1 MAKQSKIQSKTRWVR
16 ALRAWKK
23 SGLKASAFCRKN
35 GLGVQSFYAWR
46 RRLAGPK
53 TGKARGPSAGLRAGR
68 RSFLPVQVVT
78 SPCENQV
85 WMELVLKNG
94 RVLRLYRK
102 MPVAVLAELALGLE
116 AEAC

>member
-1 MAKQSKIQSKTRWVR
+1 M
-16 ALRAWKK
+16 
-23 SGLKASAFCRKN
+23 KASVFCRKN
-35 GLGVQSFYAWR
+35 RLVVQAFYAWR

-53 TGKARGPSAGLRAGR
+53 VAKTRGR

-78 SPCENQV
+78 SPGENQV

-94 RVLRLYRK
+94 RVLRLYRE
-102 MPVAVLAELALGLE
+102 VAATTLAGMVQA

>member
-35 GLGVQSFYAWR
+35 RLSVQSFYAWR

-53 TGKARGPSAGLRAGR
+53 AAKARGR

-78 SPCENQV
+78 SPGENHV
-85 WMELVLKNG
+85 VMELTLKNG
-94 RVLRLYRK
+94 RVLRLYRE
-102 MPVAVLAELALGLE
+102 VAASTLAEMVRAV
-116 AEAC
+116 EAC

>member
-35 GLGVQSFYAWR
+35 RLGVQSFYAWR

-68 RSFLPVQVVT
+68 RAFLPVQVVT
-78 SPCENQV
+78 SPGENRIV
-85 WMELVLKNG
+85 LELVLKNG
-94 RVLRLYRK
+94 RVLRLFNEV
-102 MPVAVLAELALGLE
+102 PATVLAELIRA